1 MALYDGFFD
10 AVADEESGEY
20 DRAYSSE
27 DFTGYFAN
35 VIGSGVCVHNNPD
48 SFKAEY
54 EDGALYLRPGYLFIQ
69 GYWLAN
75 QAGANETGYKGYAV
89 TLPAGMTG
97 SMAVVAHLNLGQRLI
112 EIEVRPVS
120 QAYPDALV
128 LAIITTNT
136 AEDTRHNT
144 DICGII
150 DTAGALSGKVEW
162 AINYID
168 TEIESKLQQVE
179 QDIAAQSAKLDAKIA
194 EVQAV
199 ADSIVPPPIGSI
211 KFSASENVGEE
222 WLKCDGS
229 FISQEDYPQLVQA
242 LGRLTPGV
250 EAFSEKYQ
258 EQVGQGVSNGVVFA
272 GAHWLFSLGDQALYR
287 CDSTTKAVTSI
298 PVTGTAALQNSSASP
313 IWLSITGGSLFLSQ
327 YQGTVNTVVLLACSA
342 FTGSES
348 AIAMEPLDAGDVIAA
363 HNATL
368 GSGSG
373 ATLPGQHFYPEVCQ
387 VDYSWDG
394 TAAKSFLMC
403 VGNKTFSS
411 RGTGTSSSSYFYY
424 SNLYSI
430 VWKAEDFSTAKI
442 ILFNAYS
449 TANYGAPYDTLIKN
463 GFRVCQKNSN
473 ELVYLH
479 TEYFQNAGTYGDL
492 RSSPG
497 GTFHASTQV
506 NSSFSIADDPV
517 GNTCV
522 AANNRYLYRCFVRDR
537 RLVVRAG
544 KYNPMTLF
552 TKDDTQPSLTLPS
565 RAQVFPDSVCYAAGQ
580 GVWFVF
586 LGTGLAFTQTPEDG
600 GSWGYLDTQDTLGVI
615 SRFGSLTVDEEKNL
629 LYISGQDTLNQGK
642 LGVLTLPPLFNYA
655 NDGAWLPMIASDGVP
670 AYIKATDTGGGA
682 VTDPVNMQVTVTITG
697 SFASYADIIFNG
709 GVLIA
714 GTYTRTVSA
723 SGTFTVG
730 IRQKSVGGVSRYLYL
745 NGTQVA
751 ALSSSEAIGTEST
764 ATYNVSD
771 FVSGGITLEGRS

>member
-20 DRAYSSE
+20 DRAYSSG
-27 DFTGYFAN
+27 DFTGYFAH

-54 EDGALYLRPGYLFIQ
+54 EDGTLYLRPGYLFIQ

-75 QAGANETGYKGYAV
+75 QAGASETGYKGYAV

-97 SMAVVAHLNLGQRLI
+97 SMSVVAHLNLGQRLI

-128 LAIITTNT
+128 LAIVTTST

-162 AINYID
+162 AVNYID

-199 ADSIVPPPIGSI
+199 ADSIVPPPIGSV

-229 FISQEDYPQLVQA
+229 FINQEDYPELVQA
-242 LGRLTPGV
+242 LGKLTPGV

-258 EQVGQGVSNGVVFA
+258 DQVGQGVSNGVVFA
-272 GAHWLFSLGDQALYR
+272 GAHWLFSFSDQALYR
-287 CDSTTKAVTSI
+287 CDSTTKTVTSI
-298 PVTGTAALQNSSASP
+298 PVTGTSALQNSSASP

-327 YQGTVNTVVLLACSA
+327 YQGAIKTVVLLVCSS
-342 FTGSES
+342 FTGSETT
-348 AIAMEPLDAGDVIAA
+348 IAMENLDVGPIITQYI
-363 HNATL
+363 NGLTGL
-368 GSGSG
+368 SEYP
-373 ATLPGQHFYPEVCQ
+373 TLPGDYFYPEVCQ
-387 VDYSWDG
+387 VAYDWNG
-394 TAAKSFLMC
+394 TISNSFIMC
-403 VGNKTFSS
+403 LGH
-411 RGTGTSSSSYFYY
+411 SYLIVRNTTVNRRKENIYY
-424 SNLYSI
+424 I
-430 VWKAEDFSTAKI
+430 VWKPNNFSTAKI
-442 ILFNAYS
+442 DFYSAY
-449 TANYGAPYDTLIKN
+449 YGVDGYSDFDYLIKS
-463 GFRVCQKNSN
+463 GFRFCHKNGN
-473 ELVYLH
+473 DAVYISTRL
-479 TEYFQNAGTYGDL
+479 GDYDIKHAKL
-492 RSSPG
+492 TSSPSG
-497 GTFHASTQV
+497 GYNAATEVVPNNFV
-506 NSSFSIADDPV
+506 DGNDPV
-517 GNTCV
+517 SSTCV
-522 AANNRYLYRCFVRDR
+522 AANNRYLYRCFVQNRK
-537 RLVVRAG
+537 LIVRAG
-544 KYNPMTLF
+544 KYNPMTIF
-552 TKDDTQPSLTLPS
+552 TRNDTQPSLTLPS

-586 LGTGLAFTQTPEDG
+586 LGTGLAFSQTPEDG

-615 SRFGSLTVDEEKNL
+615 SRFGSLTVDEEKNI

-670 AYIKATDTGGGA
+670 AYIKA
-682 VTDPVNMQVTVTITG
+682 
-697 SFASYADIIFNG
+697 
-709 GVLIA
+709 
-714 GTYTRTVSA
+714 
-723 SGTFTVG
+723 
-730 IRQKSVGGVSRYLYL
+730 K
-745 NGTQVA
+745 
-751 ALSSSEAIGTEST
+751 EAET
-764 ATYNVSD
+764 
-771 FVSGGITLEGRS
+771 

>member
-128 LAIITTNT
+128 LAIITTST

-348 AIAMEPLDAGDVIAA
+348 AIAMEELGVGAVITQYI
-363 HNATL
+363 NGLTGL
-368 GSGSG
+368 SKNP
-373 ATLPGQHFYPEVCQ
+373 TLPGEHFYPEVCQ
-387 VDYSWDG
+387 VSFDWSG
-394 TAAKSFLMC
+394 TAATSFIMC
-403 VGNKTFSS
+403 LGHSDITI
-411 RGTGTSSSSYFYY
+411 RGSGAISAVSQTNIYY
-424 SNLYSI
+424 I
-430 VWKAEDFSTAKI
+430 VWKPGDFSTAKVG
-442 ILFNAYS
+442 FYS
-449 TANYGAPYDTLIKN
+449 AFSSSIGSSSYDYLIKN

-479 TEYFQNAGTYGDL
+479 TEYIQNSGTYGDL

-730 IRQKSVGGVSRYLYL
+730 IRQKSLGKYSYLSL

-751 ALSSSEAIGTEST
+751 SLGPYDAEGTEST
-764 ATYNVSD
+764 ASYNVSD
-771 FVSGGITLEGRS
+771 FISGGIALDGRSS

>member
-20 DRAYSSE
+20 DRAYSSG
-27 DFTGYFAN
+27 DFTGYFAH

-54 EDGALYLRPGYLFIQ
+54 EDGTLYLRPGYLFIQ

-75 QAGANETGYKGYAV
+75 QAGAGETGYKGYAV

-128 LAIITTNT
+128 LAIVTTST

-179 QDIAAQSAKLDAKIA
+179 QDIAAQSAKLDAKIS

-199 ADSIVPPPIGSI
+199 ADSIVPPPIGSV

-229 FISQEDYPQLVQA
+229 FINQEDYPELVQA
-242 LGRLTPGV
+242 LGKLTPGV

-258 EQVGQGVSNGVVFA
+258 GQVGQGVSNGVVFA
-272 GAHWLFSLGDQALYR
+272 GAHWLFSFSDQALYR
-287 CDSTTKAVTSI
+287 CDSTTKTVTSI

-327 YQGTVNTVVLLACSA
+327 YQGAIKTVVLLVCSS
-342 FTGSES
+342 FTGSETT
-348 AIAMEPLDAGDVIAA
+348 IAMENLDVGPIITQYI
-363 HNATL
+363 NGLTGL
-368 GSGSG
+368 SQKP
-373 ATLPGQHFYPEVCQ
+373 TLPGEHFYPEVCQ
-387 VDYSWDG
+387 ISYDWNG
-394 TAAKSFLMC
+394 TISNSFIMC
-403 VGNKTFSS
+403 LGRSVS
-411 RGTGTSSSSYFYY
+411 RRLGSAGSTQFYENDAIY
-424 SNLYSI
+424 YV
-430 VWKAEDFSTAKI
+430 VWKTGNFSTAKVDC
-442 ILFNAYS
+442 YS
-449 TANYGAPYDTLIKN
+449 VFYGIQGYSDYENQIKS
-463 GFRVCQKNSN
+463 GFRFCHKNN
-473 ELVYLH
+473 EELVYIIAESSESNYSNNRLK
-479 TEYFQNAGTYGDL
+479 
-492 RSSPG
+492 SSPSG
-497 GTFHASTQV
+497 EYTASTSV
-506 NSSFSIADDPV
+506 ATSNKAMVAGDDPV
-517 GNTCV
+517 SSTCI
-522 AANNRYLYRCFVRDR
+522 AANNRYLYRCFVQNRK
-537 RLVVRAG
+537 LIVRAG
-544 KYNPMTLF
+544 KYNPMTIF
-552 TKDDTQPSLTLPS
+552 TRNDTQPSLTLPS

-586 LGTGLAFTQTPEDG
+586 LGTGLAFSQTPEDG

-615 SRFGSLTVDEEKNL
+615 SRFGSLTVDEEKNI

-670 AYIKATDTGGGA
+670 AYIKA
-682 VTDPVNMQVTVTITG
+682 
-697 SFASYADIIFNG
+697 
-709 GVLIA
+709 
-714 GTYTRTVSA
+714 
-723 SGTFTVG
+723 
-730 IRQKSVGGVSRYLYL
+730 K
-745 NGTQVA
+745 
-751 ALSSSEAIGTEST
+751 EAET
-764 ATYNVSD
+764 
-771 FVSGGITLEGRS
+771 

>member
-20 DRAYSSE
+20 DRAYSSG

-54 EDGALYLRPGYLFIQ
+54 EDGTLYLRPGCLFIQ

-75 QAGANETGYKGYAV
+75 QAGEGEANYKGYAV

-97 SMAVVAHLNLGQRLI
+97 SMAVAAHLNLGQRLI
-112 EIEVRPVS
+112 EIQVRDLS

-144 DICGII
+144 DICGVI

-162 AINYID
+162 ALNYID

-199 ADSIVPPPIGSI
+199 ADSIVPPPIGAI
-211 KFSASENVGEE
+211 KFSASQNVGEE

-229 FISQEDYPQLVQA
+229 FINQEDYPELVQA
-242 LGRLTPGV
+242 LGKLTPGV

-258 EQVGQGVSNGVVFA
+258 GQVGQGVSNGVVFA
-272 GAHWLFSLGDQALYR
+272 GAHWLFSLSGQALYR

-298 PVTGTAALQNSSASP
+298 PVTGTSALQNSGTSP

-327 YQGTVNTVVLLACSA
+327 YQGAVKTVVLLACSS
-342 FTGSES
+342 FTGSE
-348 AIAMEPLDAGDVIAA
+348 AAVAMEGLDVGPVITQYI
-363 HNATL
+363 NGLTGL
-368 GSGSG
+368 SQKP
-373 ATLPGQHFYPEVCQ
+373 TLPGEHFYPEVCQ
-387 VDYSWDG
+387 AAYDWDG
-394 TAAKSFLMC
+394 TISNSFIMC
-403 VGNKTFSS
+403 LGHSVALSS
-411 RGTGTSSSSYFYY
+411 GSAGSSLNRYADNIYY
-424 SNLYSI
+424 L
-430 VWKAEDFSTAKI
+430 VWKAGNFSTAKI
-442 ILFNAYS
+442 SNYTVFSGSEDNAYYYNPLLK
-449 TANYGAPYDTLIKN
+449 T
-463 GFRVCQKNSN
+463 GFRFCHKNAD
-473 ELVYLH
+473 ELVSIS
-479 TEYFQNAGTYGDL
+479 TERTTYSIYAKLCSYPAGEYTAATNNAIDTSLG
-492 RSSPG
+492 S
-497 GTFHASTQV
+497 
-506 NSSFSIADDPV
+506 DDPV
-517 GNTCV
+517 TNTCM
-522 AANNRYLYRCFVRDR
+522 AGNNRYLYRCFVQNHK
-537 RLVVRAG
+537 LIVRAG

-552 TKDDTQPSLTLPS
+552 TKNDTQPSLTFPN

-580 GVWFVF
+580 DLWFVF

-615 SRFGSLTVDEEKNL
+615 SRFGSLAVDEEKNI
-629 LYISGQDTLNQGK
+629 LYISGQDTLNHGK

-655 NDGAWLPMIASDGVP
+655 NDGAWLPMLASDGVP
-670 AYIKATDTGGGA
+670 AYIKANEPETGGG
-682 VTDPVNMQVTVTITG
+682 
-697 SFASYADIIFNG
+697 
-709 GVLIA
+709 
-714 GTYTRTVSA
+714 
-723 SGTFTVG
+723 
-730 IRQKSVGGVSRYLYL
+730 
-745 NGTQVA
+745 
-751 ALSSSEAIGTEST
+751 
-764 ATYNVSD
+764 
-771 FVSGGITLEGRS
+771 

>member
-20 DRAYSSE
+20 DRAYSSG

-35 VIGSGVCVHNNPD
+35 VIGSGVCVHNNPN

-54 EDGALYLRPGYLFIQ
+54 EDGTLYLRPGYLFIQ

-75 QAGANETGYKGYAV
+75 QAGASETGYKGYAV

-128 LAIITTNT
+128 LAIVTTST

-150 DTAGALSGKVEW
+150 DTAGDLSGKVEW
-162 AINYID
+162 AVNYID

-199 ADSIVPPPIGSI
+199 ADSIVPPPIGSV

-229 FISQEDYPQLVQA
+229 FINQADYPELVQA
-242 LGRLTPGV
+242 LGKLTPGV

-258 EQVGQGVSNGVVFA
+258 GQVGQGVSNGVVFA
-272 GAHWLFSLGDQALYR
+272 GAHWLFSLSGQALYR

-298 PVTGTAALQNSSASP
+298 PVTGTSALQNSSASP
-313 IWLSITGGSLFLSQ
+313 IWLSITGGCLFLSQ
-327 YQGTVNTVVLLACSA
+327 YQGAVNTVVLLVCSS

-348 AIAMEPLDAGDVIAA
+348 AVAMEELGVGAVITQYVSEL
-363 HNATL
+363 TL
-368 GSGSG
+368 LSKKP
-373 ATLPGQHFYPEVCQ
+373 TLPGEHFYPEVCR
-387 VDYSWDG
+387 VAYDWDG
-394 TAAKSFLMC
+394 TTANSFIMC
-403 VGNKTFSS
+403 LGHSDITI
-411 RGTGTSSSSYFYY
+411 RGSGATPAVNQTNIYY
-424 SNLYSI
+424 I
-430 VWKAEDFSTAKI
+430 VWKPGDFSTAKVG
-442 ILFNAYS
+442 FYS
-449 TANYGAPYDTLIKN
+449 AFSSSMGSSSYDYLIKA
-463 GFRVCQKNSN
+463 GFRFCHKNSN

-479 TEYFQNAGTYGDL
+479 TEYYQYGGTYGDL
-492 RSSPG
+492 KSSPG
-497 GTFHASTQV
+497 GTFNASTQV
-506 NSSFSIADDPV
+506 NTSFTVSDDPV

-522 AANNRYLYRCFVRDR
+522 AANNRYIYRCFVQNG

-544 KYNPMTLF
+544 KYNPMTIF
-552 TKDDTQPSLTLPS
+552 SADDVQPGLTLPS
-565 RAQVFPDSVCYAAGQ
+565 RAQVFPDSVCCAAGQ

-586 LGTGLAFTQTPEDG
+586 LGTGLAFSQTPEDG

-615 SRFGSLTVDEEKNL
+615 SRFGSLTVDEEKNI

-670 AYIKATDTGGGA
+670 AYIKA
-682 VTDPVNMQVTVTITG
+682 
-697 SFASYADIIFNG
+697 
-709 GVLIA
+709 
-714 GTYTRTVSA
+714 
-723 SGTFTVG
+723 
-730 IRQKSVGGVSRYLYL
+730 K
-745 NGTQVA
+745 
-751 ALSSSEAIGTEST
+751 EAET
-764 ATYNVSD
+764 
-771 FVSGGITLEGRS
+771 